1 MSDEF
6 ILFVGDSKFLLGLN
20 EAMQI
25 ASILNSS
32 QRIGTEWLNGVSS
45 SGRNNVVKQPD
56 ISSAFVAPMTALF
69 RMELD
74 TNQKLLEAK
83 K

>member
-1 MSDEF
+1 MDEEF
-6 ILFVGDSKFLLGLN
+6 ILFVGDAKFLLGLN
-20 EAMQI
+20 EAMQV
-25 ASILNSS
+25 ASVLNSA
-32 QRIGTEWLNGVSS
+32 QRISTEWLKDVP
-45 SGRNNVVKQPD
+45 SGQNHIVRQP
-56 ISSAFVAPMTALF
+56 SVESAMVAPMTAIF

>member
-1 MSDEF
+1 MSEEF
-6 ILFVGDSKFLLGLN
+6 ILFVGDSKFLLDLN

-25 ASILNSS
+25 ASVLNSA
-32 QRIGTEWLNGVSS
+32 QRIGTEWLKDVPQ
-45 SGRNNVVKQPD
+45 GRNHVVKQPD
-56 ISSAFVAPMTALF
+56 ISSAFVSPMTTIF

-74 TNQKLLEAK
+74 TNQKLLEK

>member
-6 ILFVGDSKFLLGLN
+6 ILFVGDTKFLLSLN
-20 EAMQI
+20 EAMQV

-32 QRIGTEWLNGVSS
+32 QRIGMEWLKDVS
-45 SGRNNVVKQPD
+45 SGRNHVVKQPD
-56 ISSAFVAPMTALF
+56 VSSAMVSPMTALF

-74 TNQKLLEAK
+74 ANQKLLEAK

>member
-25 ASILNSS
+25 ATVLNSA
-32 QRIGTEWLNGVSS
+32 QRVGTEWLKDVP
-45 SGRNNVVKQPD
+45 SGRNHVVKQPNVE
-56 ISSAFVAPMTALF
+56 SAHIVPMTAIF
-69 RMELD
+69 RMELE
-74 TNQKLLEAK
+74 TNQRLLEEK

>member
-1 MSDEF
+1 MSEEY
-6 ILFVGDSKFLLGLN
+6 ILFVGESKFLLGLN

-32 QRIGTEWLNGVSS
+32 QRIGSEWIASVS

-56 ISSAFVAPMTALF
+56 ISSAFVAPMTAIF

>member
-1 MSDEF
+1 MDEEF
-6 ILFVGDSKFLLGLN
+6 ILFVGDMKFLLGLN

-25 ASILNSS
+25 ASMLNSA
-32 QRIGTEWLNGVSS
+32 QRISTEWLKDVP
-45 SGRNNVVKQPD
+45 SGQNHVVRQPS
-56 ISSAFVAPMTALF
+56 IESVTVAPMTAIL

>member
-1 MSDEF
+1 MSEEF

-25 ASILNSS
+25 ATVLNSA
-32 QRIGTEWLNGVSS
+32 QRVGNDWIKDVP
-45 SGRNNVVKQPD
+45 SGRNHVVKSPD
-56 ISSAFVAPMTALF
+56 VSSAFVTPMTAIF
-69 RMELD
+69 RMELE
-74 TNQKLLEAK
+74 TNQKLLEK

>member
-1 MSDEF
+1 MSDEY
-6 ILFVGDSKFLLGLN
+6 ILFVGESKFLLGLD

-25 ASILNSS
+25 ASVLNSA
-32 QRIGTEWLNGVSS
+32 QRVGTEWLKDVP
-45 SGRNNVVKQPD
+45 SGRNHVVKQPD
-56 ISSAFVAPMTALF
+56 ISSAFVSPMTAIF

-74 TNQKLLEAK
+74 ANQKLLEAK

>member
-1 MSDEF
+1 
-6 ILFVGDSKFLLGLN
+6 
-20 EAMQI
+20 MQI
-25 ASILNSS
+25 ATVLNSA
-32 QRIGTEWLNGVSS
+32 QRVGNDWIKDVP
-45 SGRNNVVKQPD
+45 SGRNHVVKQPD

>member
-1 MSDEF
+1 MSEEY
-6 ILFVGDSKFLLGLN
+6 ILFVGESKFLLGLN

-32 QRIGTEWLNGVSS
+32 QRIGSEWITAVS
-45 SGRNNVVKQPD
+45 SGRNHVVKQPD
-56 ISSAFVAPMTALF
+56 ISSAFVAPMTAIF

>member
-20 EAMQI
+20 EAVQI
-25 ASILNSS
+25 ASMLNSA
-32 QRIGTEWLNGVSS
+32 QRISQEWLKDVPNGQ
-45 SGRNNVVKQPD
+45 NHVVRQP
-56 ISSAFVAPMTALF
+56 SVESAMVAPMTALL

>member
-1 MSDEF
+1 MSEEF
-6 ILFVGDSKFLLGLN
+6 ILFVGESKFLLGLN
-20 EAMQI
+20 EAMQV

-32 QRIGTEWLNGVSS
+32 QRIGTEWLKDVPH
-45 SGRNNVVKQPD
+45 GRNHIVKQPD
-56 ISSAFVAPMTALF
+56 VSSAFVSPMTAIF

-74 TNQKLLEAK
+74 TNQKLYEAK

>member
-1 MSDEF
+1 MSEEY

-32 QRIGTEWLNGVSS
+32 QRIGTEWIASVSN
-45 SGRNNVVKQPD
+45 GRNNVVKQPD
-56 ISSAFVAPMTALF
+56 ISSAFVAPMTAIF

>member
-1 MSDEF
+1 MSEEF
-6 ILFVGDSKFLLGLN
+6 ILFVGDTKFLLSLN
-20 EAMQI
+20 EAMQV

-32 QRIGTEWLNGVSS
+32 QRIGMEWLKDVS
-45 SGRNNVVKQPD
+45 SGRNHVVKQPD
-56 ISSAFVAPMTALF
+56 VSSAMVSPMTALF

>member
-6 ILFVGDSKFLLGLN
+6 ILFVGDTKFLLSLN
-20 EAMQI
+20 EAMQV

-32 QRIGTEWLNGVSS
+32 QRIGMEWLKDVS

-74 TNQKLLEAK
+74 ANQKLLEAK

>member
-1 MSDEF
+1 MDEEF
-6 ILFVGDSKFLLGLN
+6 ILFIGDTKFLLGLN

-32 QRIGTEWLNGVSS
+32 QRIGTEWITAVS

-56 ISSAFVAPMTALF
+56 ISSAFVAPMTAIF

>member
-6 ILFVGDSKFLLGLN
+6 ILFVGSTKFLLGLN
-20 EAMQI
+20 EAMQV

-32 QRIGTEWLNGVSS
+32 QRIETEWLKDIP
-45 SGRNNVVKQPD
+45 SGHNHVVKQPN
-56 ISSAFVAPMTALF
+56 IEAALVSPMTAIL
-69 RMELD
+69 RMELES
-74 TNQKLLEAK
+74 NQKLLEAK

>member
-25 ASILNSS
+25 ATVLNSA
-32 QRIGTEWLNGVSS
+32 QRVGNDWIKDVP
-45 SGRNNVVKQPD
+45 SGRNHVVKQPD
-56 ISSAFVAPMTALF
+56 VSSAFVTPMTAIF
-69 RMELD
+69 RMELE
-74 TNQKLLEAK
+74 TNQKLLEK

>member
-1 MSDEF
+1 MSEEF
-6 ILFVGDSKFLLGLN
+6 ILFVGESKFLLGLN

-25 ASILNSS
+25 ATMLNSA
-32 QRIGTEWLNGVSS
+32 QRVGTEWLKDVPV
-45 SGRNNVVKQPD
+45 GRNHIVKQPD
-56 ISSAFVAPMTALF
+56 VSSAFVSPMTAIF

-74 TNQKLLEAK
+74 TNQKLYEAK

>member
-32 QRIGTEWLNGVSS
+32 QRIGTEWLNDVSQ
-45 SGRNNVVKQPD
+45 GRNNVVKQPD

>member
-1 MSDEF
+1 MSEEF

-20 EAMQI
+20 EAMQV

-32 QRIGTEWLNGVSS
+32 QRIGTEWISGIS

-56 ISSAFVAPMTALF
+56 VSSAFVSPMTAIF

>member
-6 ILFVGDSKFLLGLN
+6 ILFVGDTKFLLGLN

-25 ASILNSS
+25 ATVLNSA
-32 QRIGTEWLNGVSS
+32 QRIGNDWIKDVP
-45 SGRNNVVKQPD
+45 SGRNHVVKRPD
-56 ISSAFVAPMTALF
+56 AASAVVAPVTAIF
-69 RMELD
+69 RMELE
-74 TNQKLLEAK
+74 TNQRTLEEK

>member
-1 MSDEF
+1 MSEEY
-6 ILFVGDSKFLLGLN
+6 ILFVGESKFLLGLN
-20 EAMQI
+20 EAMHI

-32 QRIGTEWLNGVSS
+32 QRIGTEWITAVS

-56 ISSAFVAPMTALF
+56 ISSAFVAPMTAIF

>member
-1 MSDEF
+1 MADEY
-6 ILFVGDSKFLLGLN
+6 ILFVGESKFLLGLD

-25 ASILNSS
+25 ATVLNSS
-32 QRIGTEWLNGVSS
+32 QRIGTEWLKDVS
-45 SGRNNVVKQPD
+45 SGRNHVVKQPD
-56 ISSAFVAPMTALF
+56 VSSAFVSPMTAIF

-74 TNQKLLEAK
+74 INQKLLEAK

>member
-1 MSDEF
+1 MSEEF

-20 EAMQI
+20 EAMQV

-32 QRIGTEWLNGVSS
+32 QRIGMEWLKDVS
-45 SGRNNVVKQPD
+45 SGRNHVVKQPD
-56 ISSAFVAPMTALF
+56 VSSAMVSPMTAIF

-74 TNQKLLEAK
+74 TNQKLLEK

>member
-1 MSDEF
+1 MSEEF
-6 ILFVGDSKFLLGLN
+6 ILFVGDTKFLLSLN
-20 EAMQI
+20 EAMQV

-32 QRIGTEWLNGVSS
+32 QRIGNDWIKDVP
-45 SGRNNVVKQPD
+45 SGRNHVVKQPD
-56 ISSAFVAPMTALF
+56 VSSAMVSPMTALF

-74 TNQKLLEAK
+74 ANQKLLEAK

>member
-1 MSDEF
+1 
-6 ILFVGDSKFLLGLN
+6 
-20 EAMQI
+20 MQV

-45 SGRNNVVKQPD
+45 GRNNVVKQPD
-56 ISSAFVAPMTALF
+56 VSSAMVSPMTALF

-74 TNQKLLEAK
+74 ANQKLLEK

>member
-1 MSDEF
+1 MDEEF
-6 ILFVGDSKFLLGLN
+6 ILFVGDAKFLLGLN
-20 EAMQI
+20 EAMQV
-25 ASILNSS
+25 ASVLNSA
-32 QRIGTEWLNGVSS
+32 QRISTEWLKDVPSGQNHIVRQPSVESAMVS
-45 SGRNNVVKQPD
+45 
-56 ISSAFVAPMTALF
+56 PMTAIF

>member
-6 ILFVGDSKFLLGLN
+6 ILCIGENKFLLSLD

-25 ASILNSS
+25 ATALNSA
-32 QRIGTEWLNGVSS
+32 QYIGTEWLNGVVN
-45 SGRNNVVKQPD
+45 GRNHVVKRPHYQ
-56 ISSAFVAPMTALF
+56 SATVSPMTAIF

-74 TNQKLLEAK
+74 ANQKLLEQK
-83 K
+83 

>member
-1 MSDEF
+1 MADEF
-6 ILFVGDSKFLLGLN
+6 ILFVGESKFLLGLD

-25 ASILNSS
+25 ATVLNSS
-32 QRIGTEWLNGVSS
+32 QRIGTEWLKDVS

-56 ISSAFVAPMTALF
+56 ISSAFVAPMTAIF

-74 TNQKLLEAK
+74 ANQKLLEAK

>member
-1 MSDEF
+1 MSNEF
-6 ILFVGDSKFLLGLN
+6 ILFVGDSKFLLSLD

-25 ASILNSS
+25 ATVLNSS
-32 QRIGTEWLNGVSS
+32 QRIGNDWIKDVP
-45 SGRNNVVKQPD
+45 SGRNHVVKQPD
-56 ISSAFVAPMTALF
+56 ISSAFVSPMTALF